1 MIQTND
7 MNLYI
12 SVLKVFAGILIEGNF
27 NNFGDYYRFLSK
39 YISAISKLGMFRT
52 YEIESFITDID
63 ITYDSEIFIKR
74 MEWLIKRLEKEKN
87 KFNCDTFHDDINV
100 ILDFFTA
107 VYNFYAAS
115 VVTEASLHKA

>member
-39 YISAISKLGMFRT
+39 YISAISKLGMLRT

-63 ITYDSEIFIKR
+63 ITYDIDIFIKR
-74 MEWLIKRLEKEKN
+74 MECIIKRLEKEKN

-100 ILDFFTA
+100 ILDFLRK
-107 VYNFYAAS
+107 NIQIMQS
-115 VVTEASLHKA
+115 KKKPWVVGPK